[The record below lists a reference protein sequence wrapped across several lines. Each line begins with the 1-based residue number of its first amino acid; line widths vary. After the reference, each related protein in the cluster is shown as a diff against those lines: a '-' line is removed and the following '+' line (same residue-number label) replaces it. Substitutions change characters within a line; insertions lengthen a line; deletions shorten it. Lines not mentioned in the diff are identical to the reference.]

1 MEYKKIYHYAND
13 YKKALQ
19 KQQDLVASQ
28 EEYQRKVET
37 GGFLDAEDKQKA
49 EDAIKEKQK
58 QAEKAAKQNENRDSK
73 EKEDDVLAKIY
84 TALRKEYP
92 VQREKPE
99 EKPKPESKQP
109 GKGKQYMTQS
119 LSKYNKK
126 EQKLIS
132 HIYGILKAILPRDT
146 ATMVINKIQEELSK

>member
-58 QAEKAAKQNENRDSK
+58 QAEKAAIYYIILRTNLLNCI
-73 EKEDDVLAKIY
+73 EDYA
-84 TALRKEYP
+84 
-92 VQREKPE
+92 
-99 EKPKPESKQP
+99 
-109 GKGKQYMTQS
+109 
-119 LSKYNKK
+119 
-126 EQKLIS
+126 
-132 HIYGILKAILPRDT
+132 
-146 ATMVINKIQEELSK
+146 